1 MPSGTDKKDVNPN
14 SLREKFRAIFQTP
27 SVNKQLKEDPIALDR
42 TMYEYNAHEI
52 GVLMLRSG
60 VKDTDTRR
68 DRDMNTQTIMSTLLP
83 THQELVSAVA
93 DAERLK
99 AIDPSLK
106 QVENIIIASIMSPN
120 DLQDRDPTI
129 TVTDVDIEESQ
140 KLAIEEL
147 LDEYYCKKYKIRD
160 KMEHWAREAH
170 FRSGAGVTLIL
181 PEASLASIIS
191 TYDPDRKLVKKS
203 SVECLTNVNKFT
215 KDGLSDKD
223 ISELNKAIYT
233 KEMLNTIMDYDPYN
247 TNKSNTTKVRKSTE
261 GIVINEGKSLHNKK
275 SNTTTK
281 LNKELTEVVNKVYAE
296 LQEEYSEEF
305 FKVSELINKDYGKIV
320 KSAIENITININ
332 TSIGDN
338 GNKLVTTNPEILRFG
353 KSYQKYLDDNACK
366 NIESIFHFKEYENNS
381 VEYQESEDY
390 RKKRNYAP
398 IIDLTEHITNYKS
411 QKSYP
416 FTLDLPTEAVIP
428 VCIPGSHTEH
438 LGYFVLI
445 DQFGHPIE
453 ASSYLVGD
461 NNCSI
466 SGRINKAYTAMY
478 GEVPTDSGI
487 KSPLTNFNGTV
498 GRNIQNHQKRSL
510 QRVFNYI
517 LDGMLKNTV
526 EHACGITDMTF
537 GTYDT
542 IAACMLSRLL
552 EKKETKL
559 VFVPSKYITYM
570 AFNYHTHNGTGKSK
584 LEDILFIE
592 SLKVSMMVANVLATM
607 KNAVPYRKA
616 ELNLNKEQRNPQ
628 NVIMALRSAIAEKE
642 RVLPSIYPSVVA
654 QQIISQ
660 NTSVKV
666 NGPQTGEF
674 SFNVEDDKRD
684 LPTIDT
690 DFLDKLDNM
699 TITGLGAPVSAINE
713 VAEVQYAKSVAT
725 TNIFFAKTISRDQN
739 ILTEHTKNHIRV
751 HASLS
756 SSLIYQIAAIL
767 GNKNDKESE
776 NVDLK
781 TNVSN
786 LITPDKLIKQND
798 TIIGILGKEISKED
812 FTKVM
817 KIIDMIEVTLPA
829 PIVAPDQSHYD
840 MLDGSIKLIN
850 DYVDAIYPDDAIPSD
865 YSELSNTLK
874 VVKASIKSKAQRELA
889 NQLGMGTTM
898 KLIPNLTEY
907 MVEERANVLSM
918 LGELRGMTNAIVM
931 DQKQRTATT
940 PEDDSSSG
948 SSDMGW

>member
-1 MPSGTDKKDVNPN
+1 MPSNTKDKKDINPV
-14 SLREKFRAIFQTP
+14 SLREKFRAMFQTP
-27 SVNKQLKEDPIALDR
+27 STNKQVKEDPVLANN
-42 TMYEYNAHEI
+42 TMYEYSAHEI
-52 GVLMLRSG
+52 GVLMLREG
-60 VKDTDTRR
+60 VRDTDTRR
-68 DRDMNTQTIMSTLLP
+68 NNEMNTQSIMSAIMP

-129 TVTDVDIEESQ
+129 TVTDVDLEESQ
-140 KLAIEEL
+140 KLAIEEI

-170 FRSGAGVTLIL
+170 FRSGAGVSLIL
-181 PEASLASIIS
+181 PEASLASLVS

-203 SVECLTNVNKFT
+203 STECLSDINKILKNGIT
-215 KDGLSDKD
+215 DNEV
-223 ISELNKAIYT
+223 SELKKSIYT
-233 KEMLNTIMDYDPYN
+233 RDMLDRIMNYDPYEN
-247 TNKSNTTKVRKSTE
+247 TNNTSSKVKKSTE
-261 GIVINEGKSLHNKK
+261 GIIINESKSVNKNNTK
-275 SNTTTK
+275 SN
-281 LNKELTEVVNKVYAE
+281 LTEIVNKVYND
-296 LQEEYSEEF
+296 LKEEYSEEF
-305 FKVSELINKDYGKIV
+305 YKISELLNKDYGKVI

-353 KSYQKYLDDNACK
+353 RSYQKYLDDNACK
-366 NIESIFHFKEYENNS
+366 NIESIFQFKDKTS
-381 VEYQESEDY
+381 VDQQESQAY
-390 RKKRNYAP
+390 RNKRDYAP

-428 VCIPGSHTEH
+428 VCIPGSHTDH

-453 ASSYLVGD
+453 ASMYLVGD

-487 KSPLTNFNGTV
+487 KSPLTSFNGTV

-517 LDGMLKNTV
+517 LDGMLRNTV
-526 EHACGITDMTF
+526 EHACGISDMNF

-559 VFVPSKYITYM
+559 VFVPRKYITYM

-616 ELNLNKEQRNPQ
+616 ELTLNKEQRNPQ

-666 NGPQTGEF
+666 NGPQTGDF

-739 ILTEHTKNHIRV
+739 ILTEHTKNHIRM

-756 SSLIYQIAAIL
+756 STILYQIAAII
-767 GNKNDKESE
+767 GNKNDKTSE
-776 NVDLK
+776 NTELK
-781 TNVSN
+781 TNVSSMIKPEQ
-786 LITPDKLIKQND
+786 LVKQND
-798 TIIGILGKEISKED
+798 TVIGILGKQISQDD
-812 FTKVM
+812 FIKVM
-817 KIIDMIEVTLPA
+817 RILDTIEVTLPA
-829 PIVAPDQSHYD
+829 PIVAPDQAHYD

-850 DYVDAIYPDDAIPSD
+850 DYVDAIYPDDTIPSD

-898 KLIPNLTEY
+898 KLIPNLTDY
-907 MVEERANVLSM
+907 MVEERANVLNM

-940 PEDDSSSG
+940 PEEGGSNSSG
-948 SSDMGW
+948 SDNFGW